1 MIRNG
6 EITFVEVKRVLRHNW
21 WILPIS
27 SLCCG
32 VFALAIALVLPK
44 RYTSQTTVLVDRPTV
59 PEEYVKSAVTED
71 LNHRL
76 ASMQEQI
83 LSRSRLEPII
93 EKFDL
98 YAKDRRRVHMDDL
111 IERLRS
117 TITVVPLEP
126 MPGTQDRTLP
136 GFNVSVSFGEP
147 LRAQQICTEVSSMFR
162 EQNTKQREH
171 QATRTTT
178 FLSTQLEEAKKK
190 LDDQDRRLA
199 ALKRQYLGS
208 LPEEEQTNLN
218 LLNGLNSQLEA
229 STQALSRAQQEK
241 VLNESLLAQQV
252 AAWKMMQTGQNP
264 ATSEQQLSVLQD
276 QLSVLLSRYTPEH
289 PDVVK
294 LQNQIEE
301 LKKRMATAGPKAG
314 DPGGEGVAQSTS
326 EPPEIQQLR
335 AKLRQDQLNI
345 SDLAKR
351 QSQIQEQIRVLQAR
365 VQASPVVEQQVKEIT
380 RDYQAAMDSYN
391 DLLKK
396 RDQSAMSTDLEHE
409 QVSEQF
415 RVLDAPNF
423 PDKPSFPKKSYF
435 LCGGLGF
442 GLIAGIGVMYLIAF
456 TDKALYTERDV
467 ELSLRLPVLSM
478 LPDLEVADTDVAR
491 RATSGVPGTTSVG
504 T

>member
-6 EITFVEVKRVLRHNW
+6 EITFVEVKRAIRHNW
-21 WILPIS
+21 WIVPITA
-27 SLCCG
+27 LGCG
-32 VFALAIALVLPK
+32 VVALAISLVLPK
-44 RYTSQTTVLVDRPTV
+44 RYTSQTTVLVERPTV

-76 ASMQEQI
+76 ATMQEQI

-98 YAKDRRRVHMDDL
+98 YAKDRGRVHMDDL
-111 IERLRS
+111 VERLRGAV
-117 TITVVPLEP
+117 TVVPLEP
-126 MPGTQDRTLP
+126 MAGTQDRTLP
-136 GFNVSVSFGEP
+136 GFDVSVTFNDP
-147 LRAQQICTEVSSMFR
+147 LKAQQICTEVSSMFR

-199 ALKRQYLGS
+199 QLKRQYLGS

-252 AAWKMMQTGQNP
+252 AAFKMSQTGQNP
-264 ATSEQQLSVLQD
+264 VTSEQQLNVLQD
-276 QLSVLLSRYTPEH
+276 QLAGLLARYTPEH

-294 LQNQIEE
+294 LHNQIEE
-301 LKKRMATAGPKAG
+301 LKKRMASAVSQGGDAAG
-314 DPGGEGVAQSTS
+314 DNVARSAS

-345 SDLAKR
+345 ADLAKR
-351 QSQIQEQIRVLQAR
+351 QSQVQDQIRVLEAR

-380 RDYQAAMDSYN
+380 RDYQAALDSYN

-396 RDQSAMSTDLEHE
+396 HDQSAMSTDLEHE

-423 PDKPSFPKKSYF
+423 PDKPSFPKKTYF
-435 LCGGLGF
+435 LGGGLGF
-442 GLIAGIGVMYLIAF
+442 GLVAGFGLMYLIAF

-467 ELSLRLPVLSM
+467 ELCLRLPVLSM
-478 LPDLEVADTDVAR
+478 VPVLEGRAVDVAR
-491 RATSGVPGTTSVG
+491 HTTSGVPGTTSVS